1 MTDIEALQQNN
12 SRAGAPNGEPSG
24 WFWQNP
30 LPAGAP
36 LQAVAPIDSQTA
48 VAVGFE
54 GTILRTN
61 NGGETWTIQPSGT
74 SNFLRGVSF
83 VDANVGVAVGDAA
96 DGGVTWTRQSR
107 GTTQPLLAISLVDAQ
122 TGTAVGASGTI
133 LRTTD
138 GGASW
143 TQQSSGTTAILWG
156 VSFTDADNGTAVGW
170 VTLRTTDGGATWH
183 RQTDLAPLSA
193 VSFVDANVGTA
204 VGAGGAIVHT
214 GTGGE

>member
-138 GGASW
+138 GGAHWQKIRSPVQEDIRSIIAENARQATISVTNGAYQ
-143 TQQSSGTTAILWG
+143 TQ
-156 VSFTDADNGTAVGW
+156 DAGI
-170 VTLRTTDGGATWH
+170 TWNK
-183 RQTDLAPLSA
+183 LAP
-193 VSFVDANVGTA
+193 
-204 VGAGGAIVHT
+204 
-214 GTGGE
+214 E